1 MRPFL
6 VLQFLLASTLCV
18 FGQAP
23 KMRLGFT
30 AGPTVAWASGESQLS
45 SRFFIVSRAGFQGG
59 ITNSIELGEHFFASA
74 SASYSIQSFALRQT
88 SAPAVGVDARFRS
101 HNLEFPIMLGFSGY
115 LGSLRHREFIGAGLQ
130 LNLNYAQNVKLSGD
144 SSSTLNY
151 STTASQNKSAY
162 PVLIAGFE
170 VGSIFKNDAALY
182 FGATLRYGLQDA
194 YSGSFNAARF
204 SNQVATYSGTYLGI
218 GITYYLPRYSY
229 WFKREFIY

>member
-1 MRPFL
+1 
-6 VLQFLLASTLCV
+6 
-18 FGQAP
+18 
-23 KMRLGFT
+23 MRLGFT

-74 SASYSIQSFALRQT
+74 SANYSIQSFALRQT
-88 SAPAVGVDARFRS
+88 SAQAVGVDARFRS

-115 LGSLRHREFIGAGLQ
+115 LGSLRHREFVGAGLQ

-144 SSSTLNY
+144 SLFDYYSDVSQIKSS
-151 STTASQNKSAY
+151 Y

-170 VGSIFKNDAALY
+170 VGSVFKNDAALY
-182 FGATLRYGLQDA
+182 FGTTFRYGLQDV
-194 YSGSFNAARF
+194 YSGRFNSARF
-204 SNQVATYSGTYLGI
+204 SNQIATYSGTYLGI

>member
-1 MRPFL
+1 MKNEKCISVCIGASSNILILLLCPKKIMRPFL
-6 VLQFLLASTLCV
+6 VIQFILASTLCV

-30 AGPTVAWASGESQLS
+30 AGPTIGWASGESQLS

-130 LNLNYAQNVKLSGD
+130 LNLNYRQNVKLSGD
-144 SSSTLNY
+144 SSSTLDY
-151 STTASQNKSAY
+151 STTTFRKMQR
-162 PVLIAGFE
+162 
-170 VGSIFKNDAALY
+170 
-182 FGATLRYGLQDA
+182 T
-194 YSGSFNAARF
+194 
-204 SNQVATYSGTYLGI
+204 
-218 GITYYLPRYSY
+218 
-229 WFKREFIY
+229 

>member
-6 VLQFLLASTLCV
+6 FIQFFLASTLCV

-30 AGPTVAWASGESQLS
+30 AGPTIGWASGESQLS

-115 LGSLRHREFIGAGLQ
+115 LGSLRHREFVGAGLQ
-130 LNLNYAQNVKLSGD
+130 LNLNYRQNVKLSGD
-144 SSSTLNY
+144 SSSTLDY
-151 STTASQNKSAY
+151 STTTSQNKSTY

-182 FGATLRYGLQDA
+182 FGATLRYGLQDV

-204 SNQVATYSGTYLGI
+204 SNQLATYSGTYLGI

>member
-18 FGQAP
+18 WGQAP

-74 SASYSIQSFALRQT
+74 SANYSIQSFALRQT
-88 SAPAVGVDARFRS
+88 SAQAVGVDARFRS

-115 LGSLRHREFIGAGLQ
+115 LGSLRHREFVGAGLQ

-144 SSSTLNY
+144 SLFDYYSDVSQIKSS
-151 STTASQNKSAY
+151 Y

-170 VGSIFKNDAALY
+170 VGSVFKNDAALY
-182 FGATLRYGLQDA
+182 FGTTFRYGLQDV
-194 YSGSFNAARF
+194 YSGRFNSARF
-204 SNQVATYSGTYLGI
+204 SNQIATYSGTYLGI

>member
-6 VLQFLLASTLCV
+6 ALPLLLVSSLCL
-18 FGQAP
+18 FAQAP

-30 AGPTVAWASGESQLS
+30 AGPTIGWASGESQLS

-59 ITNSIELGEHFFASA
+59 ITNSIELGEHFFATV

-115 LGSLRHREFIGAGLQ
+115 LGSLRHREFVGAGLQ

-144 SSSTLNY
+144 SLFDYY
-151 STTASQNKSAY
+151 SDVSQIKSAY
-162 PVLIAGFE
+162 PVIIAGFE
-170 VGSIFKNDAALY
+170 VGSVFKNDAALY
-182 FGATLRYGLQDA
+182 FGATFRYGLQDVYA
-194 YSGSFNAARF
+194 RNFELLSRF
-204 SNQVATYSGTYLGI
+204 SNQVATYRGTYLGI